1 MEKLDQNPIQY
12 VIKHVIMADAGVLD
26 STEKMKKT
34 EILREHRIWKNEKEG
49 YWYGSIPDKTK
60 KTGWKNVKRKKRED
74 IEKVVVD
81 AYIQLE
87 KHTEEENEKE
97 NMSFESLFYEF
108 IKYKKMLVKGATI
121 KRMMADWKRFYVPH
135 PEFIQKRFKDINKID
150 VDNFFNSI
158 VNEHELHRKC
168 FGNMCGI
175 MKQTF
180 EYAVDKEYTDKNPYR
195 VNVSNKKII
204 PDRKKASREEVY
216 NEEEE
221 KLIREEMERR
231 LANNPSNTAPLAVL
245 LDFELGVRKGELIAL
260 KSTDIHDGYIHIG
273 RQVVEKID
281 VADEHNIKGK
291 GFVAV
296 EYTKTESGIRDIPLT
311 DRAKKIIER
320 VININQKG
328 GEYYQDFLFVRN
340 GYLMSPDAIDAQIKR
355 GCEYIGIQVKTM
367 HKIRKTV
374 ASKLIE
380 NGVSVSATKDI
391 LGHADESTTL
401 RYYIYDTDTQD
412 ENNKKVLNAL
422 GNGGE
427 STRFNEY
434 DSTNVRQRE
443 IKIIPF
449 HKKEKAEN
457 PIKYKAFHS

>member
-1 MEKLDQNPIQY
+1 MKAKQKVSVGIDGITC
-12 VIKHVIMADAGVLD
+12 VVSGVFVLD
-26 STEKMKKT
+26 EIHYPRESLKPILKITPKNKTT
-34 EILREHRIWKNEKEG
+34 EIGIILPHTI
-49 YWYGSIPDKTK
+49 
-60 KTGWKNVKRKKRED
+60 RKDNNIGFRVSD
-74 IEKVVVD
+74 
-81 AYIQLE
+81 
-87 KHTEEENEKE
+87 T
-97 NMSFESLFYEF
+97 
-108 IKYKKMLVKGATI
+108 KMLADVVQAINRGLKSTI
-121 KRMMADWKRFYVPH
+121 HRDWSELYVRSV
-135 PEFIQKRFKDINKID
+135 EVACTVDINCTDKCA
-150 VDNFFNSI
+150 VDSAVKFLCRCLLQEDR
-158 VNEHELHRKC
+158 VNKC

-245 LDFELGVRKGELIAL
+245 LDFELGVRKGELLAL